1 MEIAKGVSAKY
12 FLALDLTHSGADWYE
27 AISIFKRRIH
37 ERFIEPTDRLI
48 EFEKEVLPE
57 DKKYGFAVMALDCLL
72 CETIQS
78 FYEGVKDSKG
88 KSKQIFKSFLQE
100 RQNFKCFFVTE
111 KQAEDFYYCVRCNL
125 LHQAQ
130 TSVST
135 KIWTVGALINRTEM
149 TTMINRLAFHDAIKA
164 EFDLY
169 LSLLADP
176 NNVRLRDNF
185 KEKMIYLS
193 SGE

>member
-1 MEIAKGVSAKY
+1 MEIAKRVSGKH
-12 FLALDLTHSGADWYE
+12 FLALDLSISGADWDE
-27 AISIFKRRIH
+27 AISILKQRIH

-57 DKKYGFAVMALDCLL
+57 DKKYGFTVMALDCLL

-88 KSKQIFKSFLQE
+88 KSKQIFKSFLQQ
-100 RQNFKCFFVTE
+100 RQNFKFFFVTE
-111 KQAEDFYYCVRCNL
+111 KQAEDFYHDVRCNL

-135 KIWTVGALINRTEM
+135 KIWTVGALINRAEM
-149 TTMINRLAFHDAIKA
+149 TTMINRLAFHDAVKA

-185 KEKMIYLS
+185 KKKMIYIS